1 MYDPVCRVCWLVR
14 NGEVVSDLIPTLNKM
29 KAVCV
34 LKGDVVNGTVT
45 FTQVI
50 LHLEP
55 KPARLVVLDS

>member
-1 MYDPVCRVCWLVR
+1 MFLVVVT
-14 NGEVVSDLIPTLNKM
+14 EVIPTLNKM